1 MVCGIIAMLP
11 MLFLLQADILMA
23 CCIIIL
29 ISLTERYCKYI
40 EKCAEYLET
49 GDEELGKEIQREALD
64 NFIELALSI
73 LLMYTIRCLVK
84 AYTKPESSGES
95 GDGAGGTGEPS
106 GVVKPDE
113 GISGGET
120 SGIESGLD
128 ADIQNK
134 FNDLLNSDYYKNDSG
149 YDCSEIAED
158 FYEAANNKGI
168 IYHIEGK
175 NGSIYGYEYGNIF
188 EFEYHEVYS
197 DGTYIYDPRY
207 KNVPIMKNEY
217 FKALKEINPEGFDV
231 FIKTQGGK

>member
-106 GVVKPDE
+106 GEVKPDE